1 MPGAMSWEVPWDTPR
16 RSSEVPSP
24 SPCSPVAGMPWPTPA
39 TSSPASSRSPSRS
52 RPAHPTADE
61 LARAQRLTRP
71 SAHQRRDRCRH
82 RRSARRPVPGWRRG
96 SRGPGH
102 HVGRGPG
109 VHRRR
114 APTDHRLHP
123 EDPFGAGHH
132 RCPDAESTMKTT
144 VVAGAPGE
152 VVLVAG
158 VTPCWR
164 PGPGTRPPSWA
175 VPVSVTSPL
184 RSLRPH
190 PLVRSPSV
198 STPRMPRA
206 HRSRPRGTRR

>member
-1 MPGAMSWEVPWDTPR
+1 MSWGGAVGHAKKVVGGLIALALLAGGGYAVADARDLVPGILTL
-16 RSSEVPSP
+16 
-24 SPCSPVAGMPWPTPA
+24 
-39 TSSPASSRSPSRS
+39 PSRS
-52 RPAHPTADE
+52 RPGSPHCRRPR
-61 LARAQRLTRP
+61 RAQRLTRP
-71 SAHQRRDRCRH
+71 RAHQGRDRCRH

-132 RCPDAESTMKTT
+132 RCPRRRVHDEDHRCCGRS
-144 VVAGAPGE
+144 
-152 VVLVAG
+152 
-158 VTPCWR
+158 WR
-164 PGPGTRPPSWA
+164 GRARGRGDTLLATGPGTRPPSWA
-175 VPVSVTSPL
+175 RPVSVTSPL

-206 HRSRPRGTRR
+206 HRSRPRGTPPM